1 MSAPPEM
8 TAAMIPPAEPN
19 DPSHPAGD
27 SPASGQSTRGASASA
42 GTLDVGVEQTTR
54 RRESP
59 SNAVI
64 TLFGGLVTTL
74 LGALIGLMMWQ
85 FNSLGARIDANS
97 DRIHSLGVDL
107 RAEIAATEG
116 RLRAEIAATE
126 GRLRAEIAAN
136 SERIDSLE
144 NSLRAEIAAMGDRI
158 DSLENSLRA
167 EIAAMG
173 DRIDSLENSL
183 RAELREFRAE
193 FNEVALDHT
202 QRLAR
207 LEAAHPHDPAG
218 IPETGSAQD
227 SAGGETR

>member
-1 MSAPPEM
+1 M
-8 TAAMIPPAEPN
+8 TAAMTPSAEQN
-19 DPSHPAGD
+19 DPSPPADD
-27 SPASGQSTRGASASA
+27 SPASGQSTRGATASA
-42 GTLDVGVEQTTR
+42 GTLDVGVEQATR

-116 RLRAEIAATE
+116 RLRAEID
-126 GRLRAEIAAN
+126 AN

-144 NSLRAEIAAMGDRI
+144 NSLRAEIAANGERI
-158 DSLENSLRA
+158 DR
-167 EIAAMG
+167 
-173 DRIDSLENSL
+173 LENSL

-207 LEAAHPHDPAG
+207 LEAAHPHG
-218 IPETGSAQD
+218 LVGSPETGTVQD

>member
-8 TAAMIPPAEPN
+8 TAAMIPPAEQN

-42 GTLDVGVEQTTR
+42 GTLDVGVEQATR

-126 GRLRAEIAAN
+126 GRLRAEVAAN
-136 SERIDSLE
+136 S
-144 NSLRAEIAAMGDRI
+144 DRI

-173 DRIDSLENSL
+173 DRIDNLENSL

-227 SAGGETR
+227 PAGDETR